1 MNRQSLAIAIAASS
15 MLADCAQPIG
25 PTVQVLPPPGKTF
38 EAFQA
43 DQRECSLYTNAQIR
57 PMVDQAAT
65 AQLGTAVIGTALGAG
80 LGAAIGGGRG
90 AGIGAA
96 SGAIVGAATGTDQN
110 AQAQSRIQVFY
121 DNTFAACM
129 VARGDVLPA
138 APQPTQV
145 VIVPPPAV
153 VVQQAPYVVQ
163 TARRH
168 SPEFRPISRK
178 SLI

>member
-1 MNRQSLAIAIAASS
+1 M
-15 MLADCAQPIG
+15 
-25 PTVQVLPPPGKTF
+25 
-38 EAFQA
+38 
-43 DQRECSLYTNAQIR
+43 
-57 PMVDQAAT
+57 
-65 AQLGTAVIGTALGAG
+65 IGTALDAG

-96 SGAIVGAATGTDQN
+96 SDAIVGTATGDDQN
-110 AQAQSRIQVFY
+110 AQAQSRTQTFY

-153 VVQQAPYVVQ
+153 VVQQAPYVIQ
-163 TARRH
+163 
-168 SPEFRPISRK
+168 PIAPAQP
-178 SLI
+178 